1 MSILKTAT
9 AIAHETVN
17 RVASFDAQHL
27 TGGNA
32 VSIARSAVLT
42 DRGQIRQL
50 GLLSRFVEAYEAY
63 DGDDVSAFIHAWEDY
78 FSGQDE
84 PCPETDDGLHQ
95 VTSGSCDQCGAK
107 NRG

>member
-9 AIAHETVN
+9 AIAHETVK

-27 TGGNA
+27 NGQNA

-42 DRGQIRQL
+42 DRGQIRRL

-63 DGDDVSAFIHAWEDY
+63 DGDDVGTFIHVWEDY
-78 FSGQDE
+78 FAGEDE
-84 PCPETDDGLHQ
+84 PCPEAADGLHQ
-95 VTSGSCDQCGAK
+95 ITAGSCDQCGSR
-107 NRG
+107 NRN